1 MRCPVCQHED
11 TRVVDSRESDGGDS
25 IRRRRSCQACNHRF
39 STLERVEQK
48 LPWIVKKDGR
58 REAFD
63 RDKVLRGLALACRK
77 RPVTPEAL
85 ELAVGRVE
93 QALVDL
99 RENEV
104 PSTQL
109 GGIVLAILRE
119 VDAVA
124 WVRFASVYQAFD
136 SPEQFGALIRGTE

>member
-1 MRCPVCQHED
+1 MRCPACQHED
-11 TRVVDSRESDGGDS
+11 SRVVDSRETEGGDT

-39 STLERVEQK
+39 STVERVEQK
-48 LPWIVKKDGR
+48 VPWIVKKDGH

-63 RDKVLRGLALACRK
+63 RDKVLRGMALACRK
-77 RPVTPEAL
+77 RPVSAETL
-85 ELAVGRVE
+85 EIAAARVE
-93 QALVDL
+93 QSLVEL

-136 SPEQFGALIRGTE
+136 SPEQFGELIRGAE

>member
-1 MRCPVCQHED
+1 VER
-11 TRVVDSRESDGGDS
+11 
-25 IRRRRSCQACNHRF
+25 
-39 STLERVEQK
+39 LEVK
-48 LPWIVKKDGR
+48 LPWVVKKDGR

-63 RDKVLRGLALACRK
+63 RDKVLRGLVLACRK
-77 RPVTPEAL
+77 RPVSPAELEAAAL
-85 ELAVGRVE
+85 RVE

-104 PSTQL
+104 ESTRL
-109 GGIVLAILRE
+109 GGIVLDILRQ

-136 SPEQFGALIRGTE
+136 SPEQFGELIRGAR

>member
-1 MRCPVCQHED
+1 MRCPACQHED
-11 TRVVDSRESDGGDS
+11 SRVVDSRETEGGDT

-39 STLERVEQK
+39 STVERVEQK
-48 LPWIVKKDGR
+48 VPWIVKKDGH

-63 RDKVLRGLALACRK
+63 RDKVLRGMALACRK
-77 RPVTPEAL
+77 RPVSTETLEEA
-85 ELAVGRVE
+85 AARVE
-93 QALVDL
+93 QRLVEL

-109 GGIVLAILRE
+109 GGIVLTILRE

-136 SPEQFGALIRGTE
+136 SPEQFGELIRGAE

>member
-11 TRVVDSRESDGGDS
+11 SRVVDSRESGDT

-39 STLERVEQK
+39 STIERLEVK

-63 RDKVLRGLALACRK
+63 RDKVLRGMALACRK
-77 RPVTPEAL
+77 RPVEPATL
-85 ELAVGRVE
+85 EGAVQRVE
-93 QALVDL
+93 QGLVEL

-104 PSTQL
+104 ESTRL
-109 GGIVLAILRE
+109 GGLVLEILRE

-136 SPEQFGALIRGTE
+136 SPEQFGELIRGVR